1 MTGLGEAL
9 FDERCNSNANEYAVR
24 GGGWGKKAFPYR
36 KVEGLFYYICVRKRI
51 TRDEAIGI
59 FWVDCDETSARK
71 NLRDALY
78 HIKKIVGP
86 DIISMDGNVF
96 ISLNPEHRY

>member
-9 FDERCNSNANEYAVR
+9 LMRDVTVTLMNTPSVVVGE
-24 GGGWGKKAFPYR
+24 KKVFPYR

-59 FWVDCDETSARK
+59 FWLTAMRPAPE
-71 NLRDALY
+71 
-78 HIKKIVGP
+78 KI
-86 DIISMDGNVF
+86 
-96 ISLNPEHRY
+96 